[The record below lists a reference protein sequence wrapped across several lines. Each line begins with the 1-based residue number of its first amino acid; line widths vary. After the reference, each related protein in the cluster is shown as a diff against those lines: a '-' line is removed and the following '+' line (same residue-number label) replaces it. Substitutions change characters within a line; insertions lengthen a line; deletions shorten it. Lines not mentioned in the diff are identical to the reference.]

1 LLFRIVPHISKGVQG
16 ERENVMVKYPKK
28 RVEKEKYKKIK
39 KLKKLKKGL
48 ALSKKM

>member
-1 LLFRIVPHISKGVQG
+1 MIEFTSALEFTFSSQH
-16 ERENVMVKYPKK
+16 VMVKYPKK